1 MKFIVNLNTLMNRL
15 SIQERAQII
24 GLLVEGNSL
33 RSTTRLTGFSI
44 NTISKLLV
52 DVGKSCAEFHDEN
65 VMGLRVRRLQ
75 CDEIWC
81 FVGAKAKNVTPE
93 RKAEGWGDVWTWV

>member
-1 MKFIVNLNTLMNRL
+1 MRPLVAVLSTIRFGIVNLNKTMNRL
-15 SIQERAQII
+15 CVKEGSQIL

-33 RSTTRLTGFSI
+33 RATTRLTGFSI

-52 DVGKSCAEFHDEN
+52 GVGKSCAKFHHEN

-81 FVGAKAKNVTPE
+81 IVGAK
-93 RKAEGWGDVWTWV
+93 G